1 MNISAIDKLIIK
13 CCPDG
18 VDYKQ
23 LDEICYSLKKNT
35 LKQTDLIK
43 NGIYP
48 VVNSGKELYGYYSSY
63 NNEGDAFVIASRG
76 EYAGFVTYMKDKFW
90 AGGLCYP
97 YTSKCNMSVL
107 TKFIFYYLKNKE
119 RFIMDT
125 LVARGGI
132 PALNKGDIDKFKIPV
147 PPMPVQEE
155 IVKILDTYSEL
166 EAELEAKLEAELDA
180 RKKQY
185 EYYLNQLLSFDE
197 NDKDVKFMQL
207 GEIGTFIKGNGL
219 QKKDF
224 TDSGV
229 GCIHYGQIYTYYGTY
244 TQQTKSFVSEELA
257 KKLKKAQKG
266 DLIIA
271 TTSENVEDVG
281 KAVAWLGNESI
292 CIGGHST
299 VFHHNQNP
307 KYMAYLFQTEIFF
320 KQKQKVAK
328 GVKVIDI
335 SDKAMSKFKFGFPS
349 IEEQERIVSILDE
362 FNKLTNEISDSLQA
376 EITARKK
383 QYEYYRNKLLTF
395 KEAV

>member
-147 PPMPVQEE
+147 PPLPVQEE

-166 EAELEAKLEAELDA
+166 EAELESKLEAELDA

-185 EYYLNQLLSFDE
+185 EYHLNQLLSFDK
-197 NDKDVKFMQL
+197 NDKDIKFMPLCEACTVKRGIRLIKNDLDSNSQYAVYQNSLKPL
-207 GEIGTFIKGNGL
+207 GYYNQFNYEGDTTFVISAGAAGDIGYSSVPFWAADDCL
-219 QKKDF
+219 C
-224 TDSGV
+224 V
-229 GCIHYGQIYTYYGTY
+229 R
-244 TQQTKSFVSEELA
+244 A
-257 KKLKKAQKG
+257 
-266 DLIIA
+266 
-271 TTSENVEDVG
+271 
-281 KAVAWLGNESI
+281 
-292 CIGGHST
+292 
-299 VFHHNQNP
+299 
-307 KYMAYLFQTEIFF
+307 TEILNNKYIYYVLKT
-320 KQKQKVAK
+320 KQNLLYSKVRK
-328 GVKVIDI
+328 GAVPRLSRKVVEQII
-335 SDKAMSKFKFGFPS
+335 IPIPPLM
-349 IEEQERIVSILDE
+349 EQERIVSILDE

>member
-147 PPMPVQEE
+147 PPLPVQEE

-166 EAELEAKLEAELDA
+166 EAELESKLEAELDA

-185 EYYLNQLLSFDE
+185 EYHLNQLLSFDK
-197 NDKDVKFMQL
+197 NDKDIKFMPLCEACTVKRGIRLIKNDLDSNSQYAVYQNSLKPL
-207 GEIGTFIKGNGL
+207 GYYNQFNYEGDTTFVISAGAAGDIGYSSVPFWAADDCL
-219 QKKDF
+219 C
-224 TDSGV
+224 V
-229 GCIHYGQIYTYYGTY
+229 R
-244 TQQTKSFVSEELA
+244 A
-257 KKLKKAQKG
+257 
-266 DLIIA
+266 
-271 TTSENVEDVG
+271 
-281 KAVAWLGNESI
+281 
-292 CIGGHST
+292 
-299 VFHHNQNP
+299 
-307 KYMAYLFQTEIFF
+307 TEILNNKYIYYVLKT
-320 KQKQKVAK
+320 KQNLLYSKVRK
-328 GVKVIDI
+328 GAVPRLSRKVVEQII
-335 SDKAMSKFKFGFPS
+335 IPIPPLM
-349 IEEQERIVSILDE
+349 EQERIVSILDE

-383 QYEYYRNKLLTF
+383 QYEYYCNKLLTF
-395 KEAV
+395 KEAG